1 MNIKAPRIGFI
12 GAGNMGRPMIRRLL
26 EAGYPVTVS
35 VRREE
40 ARREVARL
48 GATTVDT
55 PAEAAA
61 QADLLLT
68 NVTTTSDVEAVLFGA
83 LGATATMNPG
93 CTVIDFSTISPL
105 AVGNIAERVRVRGGE
120 FLDAPVSG
128 GIKGAE
134 TGTLSI
140 MVGGDPIVLERARP
154 VLACLGRTIT
164 HIGSNGAGQVAKAC
178 NQLVQVINIEGIA
191 EAVQFATRM
200 RVDPSRVLTAIAA
213 GMAGSKMLDLMGP
226 KMEERDF
233 SAGIEARLHAK
244 DFGLLCHTIDEMGI
258 CMPATNVVRN
268 QLERLVANGWG
279 QDDTSS
285 LLRVLELQSA
295 GNGHCVHRKTTT

>member
-1 MNIKAPRIGFI
+1 MSVKAQRIGFI
-12 GAGNMGRPMIRRLL
+12 GAGNMGRPMIRRLV
-26 EAGYPVTVS
+26 EAGYRVTVS

-40 ARREVARL
+40 ARTAVARL
-48 GATTVDT
+48 GASTVDT

-68 NVTTTSDVEAVLFGA
+68 NVTTTSDVEAVLFGT

-105 AVGNIAERVRVRGGE
+105 AVGGIAERVRVRGGE

-140 MVGGDPIVLERARP
+140 MVGGDQRVLERARP
-154 VLACLGRTIT
+154 VLACLGQTIT
-164 HIGSNGAGQVAKAC
+164 HIGPNGAGQVAKAC
-178 NQLVQVINIEGIA
+178 NQLVQVINIQGIA

-244 DFGLLCHTIDEMGI
+244 DFGLVCHTIDEMGI
-258 CMPATNVVRN
+258 CMPATNVVRA
-268 QLERLVANGWG
+268 QLERLVAEGWG
-279 QDDTSS
+279 SDDTSS
-285 LLRVLELQSA
+285 LLRVLEVQSIESKA
-295 GNGHCVHRKTTT
+295 CASREAPS